1 MQLAF
6 LGETWQDAIVS
17 PRGVLDRCSCNR
29 VLSMVRAGLRSA
41 GRTAWLGCPV
51 KVSLIGPLRLR
62 KHGDHSP
69 GAEER
74 EFDTTAT
81 FSVQGGRP
89 ERAVRMNV

>member
-6 LGETWQDAIVS
+6 LGETWQDAMVS

-29 VLSMVRAGLRSA
+29 VLSMVQAGLRSA
-41 GRTAWLGCPV
+41 GKTDWLGCPV
-51 KVSLIGPLRLR
+51 KVSLIVLLRLR
-62 KHGDHSP
+62 KHGDYRP
-69 GAEER
+69 GAGER

-81 FSVQGGRP
+81 FSGQGGRP